1 MSSTD
6 RQNRLLLNEDWK
18 RVYQSFRNA
27 DFKAY
32 DFDSLK
38 RTMITY
44 LRENYPEDFND
55 YIESS
60 EYLALIDTIAF
71 LGQNLSFRVDLNARE
86 NFLELAERR
95 ESVLRLARLLSY
107 NARRNQ
113 AANGILKVESIK
125 TTEDIIDANGTNVSR
140 QAILWND
147 TTNPDWYE
155 QFIKV
160 LNASLPTTNK
170 FGRPLTRSTID
181 NIPTHQ
187 YRINGSSS
195 DLPIY
200 RFQKVIDGKNVPF
213 EVVSADVTDSEILEE
228 PPLPGNNIAFMY
240 RDDNRGFGSSNTGFF
255 FKFAQGILEDG
266 NFAIDKPTANQTITI
281 DSVNINDTD
290 VWLYKLNS
298 SGIEV
303 ELWDKVDNVKG
314 NNVVYNNLTATQK
327 NVYAALTK
335 LEDRV
340 DLIFSDGIFG
350 NLPQGSFKTYFRTSA
365 NSNLTIT
372 PSSMTK
378 ISINID
384 YISKNN
390 TEETLTFE
398 LSLKYSVLNSSP
410 SETNAS
416 IKQNAPALY
425 YTQNRMIT
433 GEDYNI
439 IPLTVSQEIIK
450 AKSVN
455 RTSSGISR
463 YFDLIDSTGKYSKTN
478 IYGTDGALYKE
489 YYTEK
494 QGFNFATQSDIENI
508 ILNTVEPIL
517 SAKNL
522 RNFYY
527 DKFTRVDFALN
538 NYKWLRTSSSTNQ
551 TSGYFVDANL
561 GNLPLKVGGFTAT
574 SLKYL
579 TLGSLVKFRAPT
591 GYHFMKTDSN
601 KLMITGVTSHYGQAD
616 YIWSKVVNIFNQGD
630 SAGNIVF
637 SDIIPEGAIIDQII
651 PALTTAVSD
660 DVKSQMIDRIYS
672 YKTFALRYDYIS
684 ERWKIVTETNIN
696 FVNEFGLGRS
706 GDTNN
711 QSLDASWLLLFET
724 NGESYTI
731 STRLMRYVFE
741 SDTEVRFFFDNRD
754 KVYDPKTGTTNIDN
768 INVLNINTKLD
779 ATGTNPLTNDYLWE
793 ISDTFRDS
801 EGYVSSKKVEVTF
814 FDSDDDG
821 VVDDP
826 DLFDTVVIPNINET
840 DKYVFLEKYN
850 PGTEVEDYRYISGN
864 SITKINNLN
873 ITGTIGDV
881 YFNTSSKTFYVQT
894 ANNLAVTNDYKAYV
908 GRDNIKFQY
917 VHHADESYRIDPSST
932 NIIDTYLLTKTYD
945 NVYRQWLANNVD
957 SKPLPLSSDQMYLNF
972 GQTIN
977 QQKSISDE
985 VIYHPVKYKV
995 LFGTKA
1001 STNLQAKF
1009 KVVKNQD
1016 LVLTDNQIKAEVV
1029 QHIND
1034 FFALENWDFGDTF
1047 YFQEL
1052 ATYITQRMTPNLK
1065 TIVIVPT
1072 SEDQS
1077 FGSLF
1082 EIKAESDEIFISGAE
1097 VDDIEII
1104 SGITASRLKTSGNI
1118 ITSDTSSVVGVQS
1131 SASDLT
1137 SGSYDY

>member
-71 LGQNLSFRVDLNARE
+71 LGQNLSFRIDLNARE
-86 NFLELAERR
+86 NYLELAERR

-113 AANGILKVESIK
+113 AANGILKVESVK
-125 TTEDIIDANGTNVSR
+125 TSEDIIDANGTNVSR

-160 LNASLPTTNK
+160 LNSALPTTNR
-170 FGRPLTRSTID
+170 FGRPVIKSTID

-213 EVVSADVTDSEILEE
+213 EVVSADVTDSQILEE

-266 NFAIDKPTANQTITI
+266 SFTIDKPTANQSITI
-281 DSVNINDTD
+281 DTTNINDTD

-314 NNVVYNNLTATQK
+314 NNVVYNSLTATEK
-327 NVYAALTK
+327 NIYAVLTK

-340 DLIFSDGIFG
+340 DLIFSDGVFG
-350 NLPQGSFKTYFRTSA
+350 NLPQGLFKTYFRTSA
-365 NSNLTIT
+365 NTNLTIT

-378 ISINID
+378 ISINVD
-384 YISKNN
+384 YVSKNN

-463 YFDLIDSTGKYSKTN
+463 YFDLIDATGKYSKTN
-478 IYGTDGALYKE
+478 IYGNDGALYKE

-494 QGFNFATQSDIENI
+494 QGFNFATQNDIENV

-517 SAKNL
+517 TSKNL

-527 DKFTRVDFALN
+527 DKFTRIDFALN
-538 NYKWLRTSSSTNQ
+538 NYKWIFTSSSTNQ
-551 TSGYFVDANL
+551 TSGYFADASL

-579 TLGSLVKFRAPT
+579 TLGSLVKFRAPA

-601 KLMITGVTSHYGQAD
+601 KLMINGATPHIGQAD
-616 YIWSKVVNIFNQGD
+616 YIWSKVVNIFDQGNE
-630 SAGNIVF
+630 AGNIVF
-637 SDIIPEGAIIDQII
+637 SDIIPDTAIIDEII

-672 YKTFALRYDYIS
+672 YKTFALRYDYVA

-696 FVNEFGLGRS
+696 FINDFGLGRT

-754 KVYDPKTGTTNIDN
+754 KVYDPKSGKTNIDN
-768 INVLNINTKLD
+768 ISILNINTKLD
-779 ATGTNPLTNDYLWE
+779 EAGINSLTNDHLWE
-793 ISDTFRDS
+793 ISDTYRDS
-801 EGYVSSKKVEVTF
+801 EGYVSSKKVEVVF

-826 DLFDTVVIPNINET
+826 DLFNTVVLPSVNEA

-850 PGTEVEDYRYISGN
+850 PGSEVEDYRYISGN

-873 ITGTIGDV
+873 IVGTLGNV
-881 YFNTSSKTFYVQT
+881 YFNTVTQTFYIQT
-894 ANNLAVTNDYKAYV
+894 STRLEVTNDYKAYV

-945 NVYRQWLANNVD
+945 IIYRQWLANTVD
-957 SKPLPLSSDQMYLNF
+957 TKPLPLSSDQMYLNF

-1001 STNLQAKF
+1001 SANLQAKF

-1052 ATYITQRMTPNLK
+1052 ATYITQQMTPNLK

-1097 VDDIEII
+1097 VDDVEII

-1118 ITSDTSSVVGVQS
+1118 ITSDTSSIVGVQS
-1131 SASDLT
+1131 SAADLT